1 MFFTFAMDD
10 TIITINSSIANE
22 TLVDDCEIVDLAAS
36 SQEVSI
42 REDVINQNNGES
54 SSNSDETA
62 KSNEQ
67 LNGDEISQVC
77 RLIQLNSNE

>member
-10 TIITINSSIANE
+10 TIITINSSIADE

-77 RLIQLNSNE
+77 RLIQLNCNE